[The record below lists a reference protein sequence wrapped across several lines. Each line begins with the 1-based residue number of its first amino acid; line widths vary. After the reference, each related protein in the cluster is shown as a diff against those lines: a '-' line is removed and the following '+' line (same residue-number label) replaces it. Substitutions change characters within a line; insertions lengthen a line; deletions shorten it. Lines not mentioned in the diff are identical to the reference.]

1 MTNKSEERSSVELT
15 EGEDVLLNCSV
26 IFTKEY
32 DNNNF
37 VVYWIKT
44 IGKNSTCVYSY
55 DFDLYTGI
63 RYNPHCNVQEELLY
77 RLSNQTEGK
86 NTHNIR
92 ISNVTDSD
100 AGQYLCAL
108 QVRTR
113 AHTYQV
119 HTRDKTK
126 GKWKIINNITVSVQK
141 DKGHEIAGNS
151 AGE

>member
-26 IFTKEY
+26 IFTEEY
-32 DNNNF
+32 DNKNF

-55 DFDLYTGI
+55 DFDLYTRI

-86 NTHNIR
+86 ITHNIR

-108 QVRTR
+108 QV
-113 AHTYQV
+113 HT
-119 HTRDKTK
+119 HNKTK
-126 GKWKIINNITVSVQK
+126 GKWKIINNITVSVHK
-141 DKGHEIAGNS
+141 DKGPEIAGNS